1 MDLNK
6 MMKQAQRMQ
15 SDMAKAK
22 TEIDELSRSY
32 SAGGVVEATA
42 RGNNTL
48 ESLKIDPSAIDPED
62 AEGLE
67 DLVLTAVN
75 GALDEIR
82 KVTEERMKQATGGLS
97 LPGM

>member
-22 TEIDELSRSY
+22 SEIEALRRSY
-32 SAGGVVEATA
+32 TAGGVVEATV
-42 RGNNTL
+42 RGDNTL
-48 ESLKIDPSAIDPED
+48 ESINIAPSAIDPED

-75 GALDEIR
+75 GALEEIH
-82 KVTEERMKQATGGLS
+82 KAAEDRMKQATGGMA